1 MFIPVKITSK
11 VTGRVVNTSVSPR
24 FLLDRCDEQDLMQE
38 LTLCEC
44 QPIGE
49 TNIVECR
56 CEDEWDYYELLI
68 GDEVTKSEEGTS

>member
-1 MFIPVKITSK
+1 MVIPVKIISK

-49 TNIVECR
+49 TNVTECR
-56 CEDEWDYYELLI
+56 CEDEWDEYELLI
-68 GDEVTKSEEGTS
+68 GNEIIQSEEGTS